1 MYLPNMQHLEDHPI
15 NVLVA
20 YFLSTSFFAV
30 GFFDFDLA
38 KKKKRDATG
47 LYLLA

>member
-1 MYLPNMQHLEDHPI
+1 LPLLLVSLSL
-15 NVLVA
+15 VLVA